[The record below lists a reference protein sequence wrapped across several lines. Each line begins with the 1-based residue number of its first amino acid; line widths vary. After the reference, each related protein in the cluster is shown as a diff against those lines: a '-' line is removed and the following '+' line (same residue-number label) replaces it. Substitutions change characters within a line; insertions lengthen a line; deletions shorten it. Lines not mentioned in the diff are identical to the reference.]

1 MTTASFE
8 SWAGNISEIGPIYP
22 FVGSEVLLLIIGLV
36 TWIGWHIWQ
45 SSHETRTYDEERHRG
60 KRR

>member
-1 MTTASFE
+1 MTTANFE

-22 FVGSEVLLLIIGLV
+22 FVGSEVLLLIIGLA

-45 SSHETRTYDEERHRG
+45 SIHETRTHEAEKRRG
-60 KRR
+60 KR

>member
-1 MTTASFE
+1 MTTGIE

-22 FVGSEVLLLIIGLV
+22 FVGSEWLLVIVGVV

-45 SSHETRTYDEERHRG
+45 SSHETRTYEEEKQRG
-60 KRR
+60 KR

>member
-1 MTTASFE
+1 MTTGIE

-22 FVGSEVLLLIIGLV
+22 FVGSEVLLLIIGVV

-45 SSHETRTYDEERHRG
+45 SINETRTYEEEKRRG
-60 KRR
+60 KR